1 MSILESKLKIKNLV
15 LKNRLVI
22 PPMFTKKADDSGRV
36 TKSHINY
43 YKEKTSGGYFSLV
56 IVEHTSVSSAGKAH
70 INQISNSS
78 DEDVEGLSKI
88 AEAIH
93 QNGSAAVLQ
102 LNHAGARGFD
112 SANNAAPS
120 PIHMDSSLGPLNADS
135 GMTVDSI
142 TELVKQFTEA
152 AVRTKK
158 AGYDGV
164 EIHSAHGY
172 LLNQFYSP
180 ITNKRTD
187 AYGGNV
193 TGRIKL
199 LLDIISSVRSAV
211 GKDYPI
217 FVRLGACDFADG
229 GNTVKDAVEAAIKIE
244 KAGADVIDV
253 SGGMVGFILKGRE
266 NEQGYFSEE
275 SMAIKQAVSVP
286 VILTGGVKKISS
298 AEKLLKD
305 GKADLIGIGR
315 AIYQDSKW
323 AENEFLEFISQ

>member
-1 MSILESKLKIKNLV
+1 
-15 LKNRLVI
+15 
-22 PPMFTKKADDSGRV
+22 
-36 TKSHINY
+36 
-43 YKEKTSGGYFSLV
+43 
-56 IVEHTSVSSAGKAH
+56 
-70 INQISNSS
+70 
-78 DEDVEGLSKI
+78 
-88 AEAIH
+88 
-93 QNGSAAVLQ
+93 
-102 LNHAGARGFD
+102 
-112 SANNAAPS
+112 
-120 PIHMDSSLGPLNADS
+120 MDSSLGPLNADS

-275 SMAIKQAVSVP
+275 SMAIRH
-286 VILTGGVKKISS
+286 T
-298 AEKLLKD
+298 
-305 GKADLIGIGR
+305 
-315 AIYQDSKW
+315 
-323 AENEFLEFISQ
+323 